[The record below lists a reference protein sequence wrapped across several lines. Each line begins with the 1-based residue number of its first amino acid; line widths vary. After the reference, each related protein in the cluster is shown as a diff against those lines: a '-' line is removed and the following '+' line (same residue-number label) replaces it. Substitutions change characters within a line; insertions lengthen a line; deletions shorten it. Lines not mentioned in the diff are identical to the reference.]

1 MDKVPYVL
9 IGMLIGSVLS
19 VILMALLFAS
29 KREDESLERIFKA
42 RKERKAKPSDDV
54 GSRVAE
60 EPVADFVEDDF
71 NSAEEPVEVSDG
83 VSDEVLDDG
92 SSKIPKEP
100 VEDASNAD
108 SVDKG
113 AKFVKVTPKSNVFV
127 PFPGELIEWDTY
139 FNGKHPLDT

>member
-29 KREDESLERIFKA
+29 KREDESLERMFKA
-42 RKERKAKPSDDV
+42 RKERKAKTSDDV
-54 GSRVAE
+54 DSRVAE
-60 EPVADFVEDDF
+60 EPVADFVEDGF
-71 NSAEEPVEVSDG
+71 NSAKEPVEVSDG
-83 VSDEVLDDG
+83 VSDGVSDDG
-92 SSKIPKEP
+92 SSEIPKEP
-100 VEDASNAD
+100 VEDAPNAD

>member
-9 IGMLIGSVLS
+9 IGMLIGSVLT
-19 VILMALLFAS
+19 VILMALLFVS
-29 KREDESLERIFKA
+29 KREDESLERMFKA
-42 RKERKAKPSDDV
+42 RKERKAKTSGDV
-54 GSRVAE
+54 GIRVAE

-71 NSAEEPVEVSDG
+71 NSAKEPIEVSDG
-83 VSDEVLDDG
+83 VSDDGSVDG
-92 SSKIPKEP
+92 SSKIPKET
-100 VEDASNAD
+100 VEDAPNTD

>member
-9 IGMLIGSVLS
+9 IGMLIGSVLT

-29 KREDESLERIFKA
+29 KREDESLERMFKA
-42 RKERKAKPSDDV
+42 RKERKAKASDDV
-54 GSRVAE
+54 NGRVAE

-83 VSDEVLDDG
+83 VPDEVLDDG
-92 SSKIPKEP
+92 SSEIPKEP
-100 VEDASNAD
+100 VEDVPNAD
-108 SVDKG
+108 SVKSD

>member
-29 KREDESLERIFKA
+29 KKEDESLERMFKA
-42 RKERKAKPSDDV
+42 RKERKAKVSDDN
-54 GSRVAE
+54 RVVE

-71 NSAEEPVEVSDG
+71 NSAEESVEVPDG
-83 VSDEVLDDG
+83 VSDDG
-92 SSKIPKEP
+92 SVEISKKP
-100 VEDASNAD
+100 VEDAPNAD

>member
-29 KREDESLERIFKA
+29 KREDESLERMFKA
-42 RKERKAKPSDDV
+42 RKERKAKALDDV
-54 GSRVAE
+54 DGRVAE
-60 EPVADFVEDDF
+60 KPVADFVEDDF
-71 NSAEEPVEVSDG
+71 NSAEEPVEVSNG

-100 VEDASNAD
+100 VEDAPNAD
-108 SVDKG
+108 SVKSD

>member
-9 IGMLIGSVLS
+9 IGMLIGSVLT
-19 VILMALLFAS
+19 VILMALLFVS
-29 KREDESLERIFKA
+29 KREDESLERMFKA
-42 RKERKAKPSDDV
+42 RKERKAKTSDDV
-54 GSRVAE
+54 DSRVAE

-71 NSAEEPVEVSDG
+71 NSAKETEVLDGVSDG
-83 VSDEVLDDG
+83 VSDDG
-92 SSKIPKEP
+92 SVEISKKP
-100 VEDASNAD
+100 VEDAPNAD

>member
-9 IGMLIGSVLS
+9 IGMLIGSVLT

-29 KREDESLERIFKA
+29 KREDESLERMFKA
-42 RKERKAKPSDDV
+42 RKERKAKTSDDV
-54 GSRVAE
+54 DSRVAE

-71 NSAEEPVEVSDG
+71 NSAKETEVLDGVSDG
-83 VSDEVLDDG
+83 VSDDG
-92 SSKIPKEP
+92 SVEISKKP
-100 VEDASNAD
+100 VEDAPNAD

>member
-9 IGMLIGSVLS
+9 IGMLIGSVLT

-29 KREDESLERIFKA
+29 KKEDESLERMFKA
-42 RKERKAKPSDDV
+42 RKERKVKADD
-54 GSRVAE
+54 SRVVE
-60 EPVADFVEDDF
+60 EPVADFVEDEEDF
-71 NSAEEPVEVSDG
+71 NSAKESVEVSEG
-83 VSDEVLDDG
+83 VSDDG
-92 SSKIPKEP
+92 SVEISK
-100 VEDASNAD
+100 DAFEETPNAD
-108 SVDKG
+108 SVKSD

>member
-9 IGMLIGSVLS
+9 IGMLIGSVLT

-29 KREDESLERIFKA
+29 KREDESLDRMFRA
-42 RKERKAKPSDDV
+42 RKERKAKTSDDV
-54 GSRVAE
+54 GSRVSE

-71 NSAEEPVEVSDG
+71 NSAKETEVLDGVSDG
-83 VSDEVLDDG
+83 VSDDG
-92 SSKIPKEP
+92 SSEIPKES
-100 VEDASNAD
+100 VEDAPNAG

>member
-9 IGMLIGSVLS
+9 IGMLIGSVLT

-29 KREDESLERIFKA
+29 KKEDESLERMFKA
-42 RKERKAKPSDDV
+42 RKERKVKADD
-54 GSRVAE
+54 SRVVE
-60 EPVADFVEDDF
+60 EPVVDFVEDEEDF
-71 NSAEEPVEVSDG
+71 NSVKEPVEVPEG
-83 VSDEVLDDG
+83 VSDDG
-92 SSKIPKEP
+92 SVEISK
-100 VEDASNAD
+100 DAFEETLNAD
-108 SVDKG
+108 SVENG

>member
-9 IGMLIGSVLS
+9 IGMLIGSVLT

-29 KREDESLERIFKA
+29 KREDESLERMFKA
-42 RKERKAKPSDDV
+42 RKEREAKVSDDID
-54 GSRVAE
+54 GRVAE
-60 EPVADFVEDDF
+60 EPVADFVEDGF
-71 NSAEEPVEVSDG
+71 NSAKEPVEVSDG
-83 VSDEVLDDG
+83 VSDEVLDD
-92 SSKIPKEP
+92 SSEIPKEP
-100 VEDASNAD
+100 VEDAPNAD
-108 SVDKG
+108 SVKSD

>member
-9 IGMLIGSVLS
+9 IGMLIGSVLT

-29 KREDESLERIFKA
+29 KREDESLERLFKA
-42 RKERKAKPSDDV
+42 RKERKAKADDV
-54 GSRVAE
+54 GSRVVE
-60 EPVADFVEDDF
+60 EPVADFVEDEEDF
-71 NSAEEPVEVSDG
+71 NSVKEPIEVSDG
-83 VSDEVLDDG
+83 VSDDG
-92 SSKIPKEP
+92 SSEIPKEP
-100 VEDASNAD
+100 VEDAPNAD
-108 SVDKG
+108 SVKSD

>member
-9 IGMLIGSVLS
+9 IGMLIGSVLT

-29 KREDESLERIFKA
+29 KKEDESLERMFKA
-42 RKERKAKPSDDV
+42 RKERKAKAFDDV
-54 GSRVAE
+54 DGRVAE
-60 EPVADFVEDDF
+60 EPVVDFVEDDF

-83 VSDEVLDDG
+83 VSDDG
-92 SSKIPKEP
+92 SSEIPKEP
-100 VEDASNAD
+100 VEDAPNAD
-108 SVDKG
+108 SVKSD

>member
-9 IGMLIGSVLS
+9 IGMLVGSVLT

-29 KREDESLERIFKA
+29 KREDESLERMLRA
-42 RKERKAKPSDDV
+42 RKERKAKADD
-54 GSRVAE
+54 SRVVE
-60 EPVADFVEDDF
+60 EPVADFVEDGEDF
-71 NSAEEPVEVSDG
+71 NSAKELVEISEGVSDG
-83 VSDEVLDDG
+83 G
-92 SSKIPKEP
+92 SVEISK
-100 VEDASNAD
+100 DAFEETPNAD
-108 SVDKG
+108 SVENG

>member
-9 IGMLIGSVLS
+9 IGMFIGSVLT

-29 KREDESLERIFKA
+29 KKEDESLERMFKA
-42 RKERKAKPSDDV
+42 RKEREAKVSDDID
-54 GSRVAE
+54 GRVAE
-60 EPVADFVEDDF
+60 EPVADFVEDGF
-71 NSAEEPVEVSDG
+71 NSAKESVEVSDG
-83 VSDEVLDDG
+83 VSDGVSDDG
-92 SSKIPKEP
+92 SSEIPKEP
-100 VEDASNAD
+100 VEDALNAD

>member
-9 IGMLIGSVLS
+9 IGMLIGSVLT

-29 KREDESLERIFKA
+29 KREDESLERMFKA
-42 RKERKAKPSDDV
+42 RKERKAKADD
-54 GSRVAE
+54 SRVAE

-100 VEDASNAD
+100 VEDAPNAD